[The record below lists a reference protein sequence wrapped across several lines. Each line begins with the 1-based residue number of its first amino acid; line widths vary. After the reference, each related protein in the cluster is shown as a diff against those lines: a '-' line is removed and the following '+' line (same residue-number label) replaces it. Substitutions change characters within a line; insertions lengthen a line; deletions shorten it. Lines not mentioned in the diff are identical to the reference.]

1 MSYRNFLDEIKKDL
15 PSPAY
20 LLAASDPFLH
30 TEAESLIKDLVP
42 VPERDFNFQ
51 VFDLI
56 SSDAVAFDQVLDV
69 LNTMPFFSGRKFV
82 VVENFQKLLKK
93 DLKKLGQYL
102 EKPSQSS
109 VLILLNAGAAKKETK
124 DVLKNLKSITLD
136 ISEREIHSWL
146 KVKAGAK
153 GIGLTDSA
161 ADYLLGT
168 IGPDL
173 GLLSSELDKC
183 TLVGKPTVDREDI
196 IEITEGKRTY
206 NAFALVDAI
215 RARDTDLAFKIYR
228 VLRDT
233 EEPYSLIGALNWQ
246 YARSFAGKNTP
257 EDKKYY
263 YKVFSLL
270 NRADVDIKSSGGP
283 YPVELLLVKLLRL
296 SRGR

>member
-1 MSYRNFLDEIKKDL
+1 MSYRNFLDEIKKGL

-30 TEAESLIKDLVP
+30 TEARSLIKDLVP
-42 VPERDFNFQ
+42 AVERDFNFQ

-56 SSDAVAFDQVLDV
+56 SSDAVSLEQIMDV
-69 LNTMPFFSGRKFV
+69 LNTMPFFAGRKFV
-82 VVENFQKLLKK
+82 VVENFQKMLKK

-102 EKPSQSS
+102 ERPSESS
-109 VLILLNAGAAKKETK
+109 VLVLLNAGAMKK
-124 DVLKNLKSITLD
+124 DIQQGLKNLKSVSLD
-136 ISEREIHSWL
+136 ISEREIHTWL

-153 GIGLTDSA
+153 GIVLSDSA

-183 TLVGKPTVDREDI
+183 MLIGKPTVDREDI

-206 NAFALVDAI
+206 NAFDLVDAI
-215 RARDTDLAFKIYR
+215 RARDADRALKIYR

-246 YARSFAGKNTP
+246 YARSFAGANTP

-263 YKVFSLL
+263 YKVFGLL
-270 NRADVDIKSSGGP
+270 NKADLDIKSSGGP
-283 YPVELLLVKLLRL
+283 YPVELLLVRLLRL